1 MLSSS
6 DIYSLI
12 NYASFVE
19 ALFIGMSVGGLLILR
34 VTRPTLKRPIK
45 VRGLASVKMQN
56 TRKVFDFVSEFFLS
70 FLFIFLLSLHHAAW
84 NFPRLKALVALC

>member
-19 ALFIGMSVGGLLILR
+19 ALFIGMSVGGLLIMR
-34 VTRPTLKRPIK
+34 VTRPQLKRPIR
-45 VRGLASVKMQN
+45 V
-56 TRKVFDFVSEFFLS
+56 TVFL
-70 FLFIFLLSLHHAAW
+70 I
-84 NFPRLKALVALC
+84 

>member
-34 VTRPTLKRPIK
+34 ITRPDLKRPIK
-45 VRGLASVKMQN
+45 VGGLGSV
-56 TRKVFDFVSEFFLS
+56 
-70 FLFIFLLSLHHAAW
+70 
-84 NFPRLKALVALC
+84 P

>member
-1 MLSSS
+1 MTSLIMLSFS

-34 VTRPTLKRPIK
+34 VTRPALKRPIK
-45 VRGLASVKMQN
+45 VTVGIIREGNFQIIGGNQIIWKSLG
-56 TRKVFDFVSEFFLS
+56 S
-70 FLFIFLLSLHHAAW
+70 FS
-84 NFPRLKALVALC
+84 